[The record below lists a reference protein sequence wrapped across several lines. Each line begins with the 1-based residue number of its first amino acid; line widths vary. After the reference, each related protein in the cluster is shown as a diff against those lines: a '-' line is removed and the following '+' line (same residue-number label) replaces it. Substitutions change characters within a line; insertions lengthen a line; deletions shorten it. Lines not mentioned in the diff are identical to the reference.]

1 MGRHDACRLFRQKFA
16 GLIFFALPEQ
26 SIPSRI
32 FHHGRCLCPRS
43 RNRPVL
49 AFGAWRVRKRLPKRV
64 PHRFHLAI
72 IGKPHNR
79 ILRFR
84 VRLGF
89 LGPLSPNILV
99 PYSDS
104 YGMLCPTIVLF
115 LYTSASNQRV
125 KCLLIPLFSYL
136 GYCIK
141 PTAIFALGAIVL
153 LEGFSYLG
161 QVIQAGKKA
170 FSQAFLRRVLT
181 GALCALLSFAAAFG
195 IAGIVKTA
203 SGITPNRENSVSA
216 AHYLMMGFN
225 ADYTGVF
232 SSEDLSFSESQPTY
246 DERVAANLSAWQNRV
261 VELGP
266 EGVSKLLAKK
276 AMLSYGEGAFTWR
289 DWYFE
294 NVYGDNAAIRWIYGI
309 PDESQTPLKLKP
321 TDVVPWAWPAQV
333 MWFMCLVGIV
343 LSALKRNASRKECA
357 LCLAL
362 LMLSAFLLLFEC
374 RARYL
379 FLFAP
384 YFVIL
389 GTIGWHRFGRSA
401 VRKRSRTVQVSNRR
415 QHIPSDWTRA
425 PRSRDYGSPRHES
438 KQA

>member
-1 MGRHDACRLFRQKFA
+1 M
-16 GLIFFALPEQ
+16 
-26 SIPSRI
+26 
-32 FHHGRCLCPRS
+32 
-43 RNRPVL
+43 
-49 AFGAWRVRKRLPKRV
+49 RKRLPKRV

-153 LEGFSYLG
+153 VEGFSYLG

-276 AMLSYGEGAFTWR
+276 AMLSLMAKAPSRGET
-289 DWYFE
+289 
-294 NVYGDNAAIRWIYGI
+294 GI
-309 PDESQTPLKLKP
+309 SKTFMGTMLQFAGSTASP
-321 TDVVPWAWPAQV
+321 T
-333 MWFMCLVGIV
+333 
-343 LSALKRNASRKECA
+343 SRK
-357 LCLAL
+357 L
-362 LMLSAFLLLFEC
+362 L
-374 RARYL
+374 
-379 FLFAP
+379 
-384 YFVIL
+384 
-389 GTIGWHRFGRSA
+389 
-401 VRKRSRTVQVSNRR
+401 
-415 QHIPSDWTRA
+415 
-425 PRSRDYGSPRHES
+425 
-438 KQA
+438 